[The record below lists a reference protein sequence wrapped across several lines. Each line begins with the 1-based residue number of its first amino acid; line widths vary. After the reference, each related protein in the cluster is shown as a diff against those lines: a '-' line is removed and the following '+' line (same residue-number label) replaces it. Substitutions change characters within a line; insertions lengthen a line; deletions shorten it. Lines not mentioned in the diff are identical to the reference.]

1 MNSSDL
7 PLTFSKQDMNYVKRK
22 KNRKKRE
29 KAKGK
34 DEGETSGITAWLSTE
49 RCPFT
54 SCVFLIKLLSFLVP
68 IFSSWKCQFTGSEWG
83 VPFCL
88 SKKKA
93 MY

>member
-54 SCVFLIKLLSFLVP
+54 SCVFLSYSASWYPFSHLGNVSLLALN
-68 IFSSWKCQFTGSEWG
+68 G
-83 VPFCL
+83 VFHFVFQ
-88 SKKKA
+88 KKKA